1 MRHPWEKQKSRYA
14 GARGISEYIR
24 NMRAC
29 LRSAE
34 EQGFHI
40 RRRGTRYSKKQR
52 QIACDADTVR
62 SKGELPVM
70 QIQLR
75 SKGELPVMQGED

>member
-1 MRHPWEKQKSRYA
+1 M
-14 GARGISEYIR
+14 
-24 NMRAC
+24 
-29 LRSAE
+29 
-34 EQGFHI
+34 
-40 RRRGTRYSKKQR
+40 
-52 QIACDADTVR
+52 QIQLR